1 MVQGLNLGLGIVQGL
16 NWGLPLEE
24 LGRNLKRGTGTGY
37 DRGTSHNL
45 GLGPLNWPA
54 MVIIHIYTLETWP
67 DNALLI
73 IADNVPDTSGMML

>member
-1 MVQGLNLGLGIVQGL
+1 MVQGLNLGLGIVQGQ
-16 NWGLPLEE
+16 NWGLRLEG

-37 DRGTSHNL
+37 DRGTVNL